1 MEQWYR
7 SRSYS
12 RTVERKLVDVTN
24 DNSLCVIFIAPNQGV
39 DELNSSMESFASIKG
54 LESSLTCKLIVPE
67 SAKYS
72 LDHLQHF
79 SISRCSQSDVPATL
93 NHLISNEIESDWVV
107 VLKTPAK
114 ILGLEILTLL
124 AELAH
129 APDQISAVFG
139 DELIEN
145 RNQISSG
152 FFRPAFN
159 LDMFLSF
166 PSEMSRHWIFRR
178 KHLISAGGVD
188 EGVGDVLEFEWI
200 LKIVE
205 ENGIGSIG
213 RVDQPFFSVQS
224 HRERES
230 LAPYSE
236 AVKRH
241 LQRRGYENALI
252 AEAQTAGTLK
262 VQYGHTTC
270 PLVSIIIS
278 TRDELSLLRTCVES
292 ILEKTAY
299 QNYELLILDY
309 CSETTETLTWLRG
322 LEEMAVPNIR
332 VLRCSQS
339 VNVSANKNYG
349 IQMAK
354 GDYALL
360 LDSGLGIIRP
370 EWLDELMNHA
380 QRPEVGVVGAKVLT
394 VDGKIEHSGI
404 VLGMRGPAEGVYSG
418 EALDDLG
425 YMNRLIVDQNCSA
438 VSGSCM
444 LIRKSV
450 YEQVGGL
457 DEEVFAVSYNHV
469 DLCLRVAQAGYLTV
483 WTPRSIVMQVAKENS
498 DPFNNAVDDEK
509 SADGRAEKEAMYERW
524 LPSMGDDPAFNR
536 NLSLR
541 ARGFEV
547 EHRVE
552 LNWQPQKLL
561 NLPTVL
567 VHPADQWGCGHY
579 RIIQPLESM
588 KAQGVSGGMIAAE
601 FLTVP
606 EMARLDADSF
616 VYQRQLTDGAVENMQ
631 HARRFLNK
639 PVVYELDDYLPNL
652 PLKSAYRKHMPKDVL
667 KSLRRS
673 LKHVD
678 RFIVSTHPLA
688 EAFEGLHPDIR
699 VVENRLPVDWWKDL
713 SASKRESVKPRVGW
727 AGGMGHTGDL
737 ELVEAVV
744 SDLADEVDWVFFG
757 MCPDKLRPYVK
768 EVHEGVDIALYP
780 QKLASLNL
788 DLAIAP
794 LEDNFF
800 NRCKSNLRLLE
811 YGACGFPVVCSDV
824 EPYREHDLPVTRVKN
839 RYKDWLD
846 AIRMHLSDLD
856 EAARAGEELRK
867 VVRRDWMLEGQ
878 NLQKWLDAWTKF

>member
-1 MEQWYR
+1 
-7 SRSYS
+7 
-12 RTVERKLVDVTN
+12 
-24 DNSLCVIFIAPNQGV
+24 
-39 DELNSSMESFASIKG
+39 MESFASIKG

-322 LEEMAVPNIR
+322 LRRWPCPIFGCCAV
-332 VLRCSQS
+332 
-339 VNVSANKNYG
+339 
-349 IQMAK
+349 
-354 GDYALL
+354 
-360 LDSGLGIIRP
+360 
-370 EWLDELMNHA
+370 
-380 QRPEVGVVGAKVLT
+380 
-394 VDGKIEHSGI
+394 
-404 VLGMRGPAEGVYSG
+404 
-418 EALDDLG
+418 
-425 YMNRLIVDQNCSA
+425 
-438 VSGSCM
+438 
-444 LIRKSV
+444 
-450 YEQVGGL
+450 
-457 DEEVFAVSYNHV
+457 
-469 DLCLRVAQAGYLTV
+469 
-483 WTPRSIVMQVAKENS
+483 
-498 DPFNNAVDDEK
+498 
-509 SADGRAEKEAMYERW
+509 
-524 LPSMGDDPAFNR
+524 
-536 NLSLR
+536 LSL
-541 ARGFEV
+541 
-547 EHRVE
+547 
-552 LNWQPQKLL
+552 
-561 NLPTVL
+561 
-567 VHPADQWGCGHY
+567 
-579 RIIQPLESM
+579 
-588 KAQGVSGGMIAAE
+588 
-601 FLTVP
+601 
-606 EMARLDADSF
+606 
-616 VYQRQLTDGAVENMQ
+616 
-631 HARRFLNK
+631 
-639 PVVYELDDYLPNL
+639 
-652 PLKSAYRKHMPKDVL
+652 
-667 KSLRRS
+667 
-673 LKHVD
+673 
-678 RFIVSTHPLA
+678 
-688 EAFEGLHPDIR
+688 
-699 VVENRLPVDWWKDL
+699 
-713 SASKRESVKPRVGW
+713 
-727 AGGMGHTGDL
+727 
-737 ELVEAVV
+737 
-744 SDLADEVDWVFFG
+744 
-757 MCPDKLRPYVK
+757 
-768 EVHEGVDIALYP
+768 
-780 QKLASLNL
+780 
-788 DLAIAP
+788 
-794 LEDNFF
+794 
-800 NRCKSNLRLLE
+800 
-811 YGACGFPVVCSDV
+811 
-824 EPYREHDLPVTRVKN
+824 
-839 RYKDWLD
+839 
-846 AIRMHLSDLD
+846 
-856 EAARAGEELRK
+856 
-867 VVRRDWMLEGQ
+867 
-878 NLQKWLDAWTKF
+878 